1 MRTEMLSHGRAWI
14 TALVIVAVLVVAGG
28 VYYAATRGGDEGA
41 TETSELWT
49 CPMHPSVIRPE
60 PGQCPICGMDLVRL
74 EETPEAASGVAGHGV
89 VEIDPER
96 QQLIGVVT
104 TPVQRRALEQVVRT
118 VGRVTVDES
127 RVSHVHS
134 KVNGWI
140 ETLYANET
148 GRIARAG
155 EPLLTIYSPDLVSTQ
170 EEYLLALR
178 SRDRLA
184 QSPFPEVAR
193 SGDTLLEAARE
204 RLRLWDIPEQDI
216 QRLEDTGEVRRALTL
231 YSPTTGYV
239 MEKHALE
246 GMRVTPGMALYTLVD
261 LSRVWV
267 EADVYEFEAPLVQM
281 GQAARLTLP
290 AQPGRVF
297 QGAVSY
303 IYPTVQAQTRT
314 LKARIEFPN
323 PRLELKPDMY
333 ADVEILVPSEES
345 LAIPQEAVLD
355 SGTRQIVF
363 VQEGEGRF
371 RPREVTLGSR
381 AGGYYRVLD
390 GLAEGER
397 VVSSPNFL
405 IDSESRFQAAIEAL
419 GASQDQPEAGAAH
432 SH

>member
-1 MRTEMLSHGRAWI
+1 MRTDTASRGRAWV
-14 TALVIVAVLVVAGG
+14 TALVIVAVIVAGVG
-28 VYYAATRGGDEGA
+28 VYYAVTRGGDEGA
-41 TETSELWT
+41 TEASQLWT

-60 PGQCPICGMDLVRL
+60 PGQCPICGMELVKL
-74 EETPEAASGVAGHGV
+74 EKKPGAPSDVAGHGV

-104 TPVQRRALEQVVRT
+104 TSVERRLLERVVRT

-127 RVSHVHS
+127 RVSNVHS
-134 KVNGWI
+134 KVDGWI

-148 GRIARAG
+148 GRIVHTG
-155 EPLLTIYSPDLVSTQ
+155 DPLLTIYSPELVSTQ

-184 QSPFPEVAR
+184 NSPFPEVVR
-193 SGDTLLEAARE
+193 SGATLLAAARE
-204 RLRLWDIPEQDI
+204 RLRLWDISERDI
-216 QRLEDTGEVRRALTL
+216 QHLEDTGEVRRALTL
-231 YSPTTGYV
+231 HARTTGFI
-239 MEKHALE
+239 MQKQALA
-246 GMRVTPGMALYTLVD
+246 GMRVTPGMTLYALAD
-261 LSRVWV
+261 LSRIWV
-267 EADVYEFEAPLVQM
+267 EADIYEFEAPLVQV

-297 QGAVSY
+297 EGTVSY
-303 IYPTVQAQTRT
+303 IYPTVEAQTRT
-314 LKARIEFPN
+314 LKARLEFPN
-323 PRLELKPDMY
+323 PGLELKPEMY
-333 ADVEILVPSEES
+333 ADVEILVPVEEG

-371 RPREVTLGSR
+371 RPREVTLGPR

-405 IDSESRFQAAIEAL
+405 IDSESRFQSAIEAMA
-419 GASQDQPEAGAAH
+419 ASPDEHAGH
-432 SH
+432 GN

>member
-1 MRTEMLSHGRAWI
+1 MRTEMLSRGRAWI
-14 TALVIVAVLVVAGG
+14 TALVIVAVLVVGGG
-28 VYYAATRGGDEGA
+28 VYYAVTRGGAESA
-41 TETSELWT
+41 TEASELWT

-60 PGQCPICGMDLVRL
+60 PGQCPICGMDLVQL
-74 EETPEAASGVAGHGV
+74 EDTPKIASGVAGHGV
-89 VEIDPER
+89 VEIDPAR

-104 TPVQRRALEQVVRT
+104 TLVERRSLEQVVRT
-118 VGRVTVDES
+118 VGLVTVDES
-127 RVSHVHS
+127 AVSHVHT
-134 KVNGWI
+134 KVDGWI

-148 GRIARAG
+148 GRIVRAG

-193 SGDTLLEAARE
+193 SGDTLLQAARD
-204 RLRLWDIPEQDI
+204 RLRLWDIPEPDI

-231 YSPTTGYV
+231 YSATTGYV

-246 GMRVTPGMALYTLVD
+246 GMRVTPGMAMYTLAD

-267 EADVYEFEAPLVQM
+267 EADIYEFEAPLVQM
-281 GQAARLTLP
+281 GQAVRLTLP

-297 QGAVSY
+297 EGTVSY
-303 IYPTVQAQTRT
+303 IYPTVAAQTRT
-314 LKARIEFPN
+314 LTARLEFPN
-323 PRLELKPDMY
+323 PRLELKPGMY
-333 ADVEILVPSEES
+333 VDVEIFVPVEES
-345 LAIPQEAVLD
+345 LVIPLEAVLD

-371 RPREVTLGSR
+371 HPREVTLGSR

-405 IDSESRFQAAIEAL
+405 IDSESRFQAAIEAMT
-419 GASQDQPEAGAAH
+419 ASPDEHAGH
-432 SH
+432 GN